1 MDFMDKNVIVTNR
14 IKLIPKAILYH
25 FGVLT
30 SKIHMAWT
38 KMVCGRL
45 EQRYDYSIKIV
56 YNNFPWCN
64 PTDKQKRAIEK
75 TAQRILQEREAL
87 INYSLADMYDAEHM
101 PKKLYDAHQANDRA
115 VMAAYGFDES
125 MSESEI
131 VAALMKLY
139 QKFNTNIDRVIKV

>member
-1 MDFMDKNVIVTNR
+1 MR
-14 IKLIPKAILYH
+14 AI
-25 FGVLT
+25 
-30 SKIHMAWT
+30 
-38 KMVCGRL
+38 CGRL
-45 EQRYDYSIKIV
+45 KSDYSYSTTIV
-56 YNNFPWCN
+56 YNTFPFPPPN
-64 PTDKQKRAIEK
+64 NQIKIEK

-101 PKKLYDAHQANDRA
+101 PKKLYDAHQVNDRA